1 MNCKNESLKIKAIKN
16 ISKSFLLSTL
26 SDLVKFD
33 SHENETPLA
42 EYLAKLLR
50 SIGFEAT
57 LDEVVNGRCN
67 VVGKLKGNDFGN
79 VLIFNSHLD
88 TVSVGECW
96 ESDPFTLRIKG
107 ELAYGRG
114 SCDAKGC
121 IAAFLTAV
129 EAIRKIGISLKG
141 NLIFAGVVDEEKSS
155 QGTRKLIKNVK
166 ADMAIVGEPGFANK
180 IGVAHK
186 GSFRPIVEVIGKAA
200 HSGTPEKGINA
211 IEQMALLISELP
223 NYRKKLSKKKHPFCG
238 SPVISA
244 TIIKG
249 GMEENI
255 IPAYCEMVIDRRL
268 IPGENEK
275 DVLNDLFEFFK
286 QVKGINQHLKIKID
300 RFIPTTGSSSE
311 IDTNATIVQIFK
323 RAIEGVENDVEV
335 ELYGR
340 KGTCDMVHLIN
351 AGIPTVIYG
360 PGDPSLAH
368 KPNEYVSIVELLNA
382 AKVYTNVLIE
392 ILC

>member
-1 MNCKNESLKIKAIKN
+1 MNYKFESLKLKAIKN
-16 ISKSFLLSTL
+16 ISKCFLLSIL

-42 EYLAKLLR
+42 EYLAQLLQ
-50 SIGFEAT
+50 SIGFKST
-57 LDEVVNGRCN
+57 LDEVVSGRCN
-67 VVGKLKGNDFGN
+67 VVGELKGDDFGN
-79 VLIFNSHLD
+79 ILIFNSHLD
-88 TVSVGECW
+88 TVSAGEGW
-96 ESDPFTLRIKG
+96 ECDPFTLSIKG

-121 IAAFLTAV
+121 IASFLTAV
-129 EAIRKIGISLKG
+129 EAIKKLGISIKG

-155 QGTRKLIKNVK
+155 QGTRKLVKNIK
-166 ADMAIVGEPGFANK
+166 ADMAIVGEPGFAHK

-186 GSFRPIVEVIGKAA
+186 GSFRPIVEVFGKAV

-211 IEQMALLISELP
+211 IEQMALFISELP
-223 NYRKKLSKKKHPFCG
+223 NYRKLLSKKKHPFCG
-238 SPVISA
+238 SPTIST

-249 GMEENI
+249 GMEENV
-255 IPAYCEMVIDRRL
+255 IPAYCKMIIDRRL

-275 DVLNDLFEFFK
+275 DALYDLFEFFK
-286 QVKGINQHLKIKID
+286 QVKGISQNLKIKID
-300 RFIPTTGSSSE
+300 RFLPTTGSSSE
-311 IDTNATIVQIFK
+311 IDTNAKLVQIFK
-323 RAIEGVENDVEV
+323 RAIGDVNNNVEV

-340 KGTCDMVHLIN
+340 KGACDMVHLIN

-368 KPNEYVSIVELLNA
+368 KPNEYVSIIELLNA
-382 AKVYTNVLIE
+382 AKVYANALIE